1 MYLPSTSLNCD
12 PYMTD
17 LVSSIAPPTPILRT
31 IATHETYIVQEIST
45 KFFQYF
51 DLVNSNS

>member
-12 PYMTD
+12 PYMTE
-17 LVSSIAPPTPILRT
+17 LVSSIAPPTPILPT
-31 IATHETYIVQEIST
+31 IAMHEMYIVQEIST

-51 DLVNSNS
+51 CSCELNS